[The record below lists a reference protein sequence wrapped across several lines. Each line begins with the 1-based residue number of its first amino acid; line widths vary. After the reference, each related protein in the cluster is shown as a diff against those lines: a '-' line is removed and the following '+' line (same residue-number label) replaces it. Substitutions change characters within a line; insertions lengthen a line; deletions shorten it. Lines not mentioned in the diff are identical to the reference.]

1 MQSCTKVVIVILSS
15 FCTIAIIYSFVVF
28 YHRGQPFQWLL
39 SSRKMSSSQRIE
51 QNRRENIQRKK
62 QERIE
67 ERKEERKRREKIE
80 KSKREYNIRN
90 GKKELQSQKTKKIEK
105 WKKMSEVR
113 AEKRR
118 ELILKKRK
126 DKIEKKRLDMISKKA
141 SADKIEDVQNTQWQ
155 HKQDELMNKIQKT
168 CEKYNLTSKNG
179 NYTTWVWMYGCC

>member
-28 YHRGQPFQWLL
+28 YQGGRPFQWLL

-80 KSKREYNIRN
+80 KSKRENNNRN
-90 GKKELQSQKTKKIEK
+90 RKEELQSQKTKKIEK
-105 WKKMSEVR
+105 WKKMSEIR

-118 ELILKKRK
+118 KLILKKRK
-126 DKIEKKRLDMISKKA
+126 EKIEKKREDIALAMS
-141 SADKIEDVQNTQWQ
+141 SAEKIEDVQNKQWQ
-155 HKQDELMNKIQKT
+155 QKQDKLMNRIQNT
-168 CEKYNLTSKNG
+168 CEKYNLTSNNG
-179 NYTTWVWMYGCC
+179 NYSTWVWMY